1 MAKRVILTV
10 DDEPLIVRLVQVN
23 LLKAGYTV
31 LTASDGL
38 EAMQLLRKADPL
50 PDLILLDGIM
60 PYMDGFETLM
70 QIKTDEKLKAI
81 PVVMLSARSRD
92 ADILEAEQRG
102 AVCYLPKPVN
112 PTDLLN
118 TIQEQIG
125 PAEYA

>member
-1 MAKRVILTV
+1 MTV

-23 LLKAGYTV
+23 LERAGYTV

-38 EAMQLLRKADPL
+38 EAMQMLRSGERL

-60 PYMDGFETLM
+60 PYMDGFEMLA
-70 QIKTDEKLKAI
+70 QIKADDYLKVI

-102 AVCYLPKPVN
+102 AIRYLPKPIN
-112 PTDLLN
+112 PTDLIN
-118 TIQEQIG
+118 VVQEQVG
-125 PAEYA
+125 PAKTD